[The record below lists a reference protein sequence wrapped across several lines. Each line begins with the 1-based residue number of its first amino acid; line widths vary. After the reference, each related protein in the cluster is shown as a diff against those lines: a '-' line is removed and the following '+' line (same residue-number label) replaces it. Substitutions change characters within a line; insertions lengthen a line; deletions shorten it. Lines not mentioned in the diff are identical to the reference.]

1 MNLWA
6 MPTEIYSQALRAWWL
21 RPFYSEAPSAPSR
34 SLFRS
39 PQGFTLR
46 YSERSSEIA
55 PSTHHTRAPP
65 HSAARKEKEK
75 PSAFQPALFPEAR
88 RASPS
93 IPPSAARRERKALI
107 ALSRP
112 HPRSPQGFTFDT
124 SERSS
129 EERKGLQSEKRYS
142 TGILYTYLYFIFC
155 SITNITGTMMRVRK
169 NEKTTP

>member
-6 MPTEIYSQALRAWWL
+6 MPTEIYSQALRAWGILRRGGVWQSGRRIRTAFGLNYSQALRAWWL
-21 RPFYSEAPSAPSR
+21 RPV
-34 SLFRS
+34 SLRS
-39 PQGFTLR
+39 PQGFTFDT
-46 YSERSSEIA
+46 SGRS
-55 PSTHHTRAPP
+55 
-65 HSAARKEKEK
+65 
-75 PSAFQPALFPEAR
+75 PE
-88 RASPS
+88 
-93 IPPSAARRERKALI
+93 ERKALI

-124 SERSS
+124 SGCSPEK
-129 EERKGLQSEKRYS
+129 RKGLQSEKRYS